1 MPTALRHQASQAIVL
16 LLTSIALIGS
26 MGVELWVDHEH
37 CNETICAFCGGFNE
51 EDLAAIDTDRLGPEK
66 KWLASLDPAPALD
79 VTRYNGES
87 ARLIRAPPF
96 QV

>member
-1 MPTALRHQASQAIVL
+1 MD
-16 LLTSIALIGS
+16 IALS
-26 MGVELWVDHEH
+26 LDHED
-37 CNETICAFCGGFNE
+37 CNEAICAFCGGFNE
-51 EDLAAIDTDRLGPEK
+51 EDLAALDTDGLRPAK

-96 QV
+96 QI